1 MERKVLSAVM
11 MIFLLLISAF
21 LAAQDRP
28 AVKPENLVGT
38 WELVVDAG
46 QMVINLNLAVA
57 LENGN
62 LTAKI
67 SEPYGSFSDVP
78 ATEVKLEN
86 NRFSFNLTVPSPP
99 DGATRTWTFDLEVSG
114 EEMDG
119 IVYNNEIQVSVPVR
133 GKKSS

>member
-1 MERKVLSAVM
+1 MGRKVFSAM
-11 MIFLLLISAF
+11 MMFLWLISAF
-21 LAAQDRP
+21 LAAQDKP

-46 QMVINLNLAVA
+46 QMVFNLNLTIG

-62 LTAKI
+62 LTVKI

-99 DGATRTWTFDLEVSG
+99 DGATRTWTFELEVGG

-119 IVYNNEIQVSVPVR
+119 IVYNNEIQVAVPVR